1 MADATP
7 TKPFGQQANIAIL
20 GMSLLLAGFFIV
32 FLIAIVRATN
42 PGPEFRIS
50 TSDYRSAGT
59 VGSLKVPGGTLAA
72 ITTSNDFEYD
82 FTTKDIL
89 TSSKDGP
96 KLKVVQPSLT
106 EEETKTM
113 IKFNKGLE
121 ITGSGIIGQITN
133 FGEIIYV
140 NPTDSLSGS
149 IRLDTSM
156 PQEVSI
162 MFSRSFYLHPEL
174 FSIVFKRGFGSESI
188 VYLNVFG
195 EEPNKVFERLI
206 DVPDSLELQF
216 SVMKEIMTL
225 KVIKAGTTAILK
237 IITAP
242 YTVGATIINSIF
254 ITSSSSDPTVEP
266 KARLQHLTLKS
277 TTTTTLDARVTIDIT
292 AMSAMSRTITYSPDG
307 FPTVTNKFVSIT
319 NNIIPN
325 ESSVIC
331 PFSKVAIVPNVS
343 RVYKD
348 EKGLTWKYGDVVI
361 IKIEGPANSST
372 SNPMKMLL
380 FKYFKS
386 LDFKT
391 ANETYFTTPYDAVTV
406 TAETT
411 VNKFS
416 STPVTYVD
424 NKSSATESFTLTF
437 DLCNNVAKV
446 AHNRLQLSIDNAAA
460 VLGPFNCILLGSMGS
475 SMLKHVQVTKYLQR
489 VLVK

>member
-96 KLKVVQPSLT
+96 KFNVVQPSLT
-106 EEETKTM
+106 EEETKSM
-113 IKFNKGLE
+113 IKFNKGLD
-121 ITGSGIIGQITN
+121 ITGSIIGQITN

-156 PQEVSI
+156 PQEVGF
-162 MFSRSFYLHPEL
+162 MFSRSSFMNPGL
-174 FSIVFKRGFGSESI
+174 FSIDFRRGFGSESI

-242 YTVGATIINSIF
+242 YTVGATIIDSIF

-266 KARLQHLTLKS
+266 KVRLQHLTLKS
-277 TTTTTLDARVTIDIT
+277 TTTTTLDAKVTIDVT
-292 AMSAMSRTITYSPDG
+292 AMSAMSQTITYSPDG
-307 FPTVTNKFVSIT
+307 FPTVTNKFVPIT

-372 SNPMKMLL
+372 SNPMKTLL

-391 ANETYFTTPYDAVTV
+391 ADETQNTTPYYIATV
-406 TAETT
+406 IAETT

-460 VLGPFNCILLGSMGS
+460 VLGPFNCILFGSMGS
-475 SMLKHVQVTKYLQR
+475 SMLKQVQVTKYLQR